1 MRHVNTEQNT
11 HTQFNTNDYPLLESV
26 GLSHFYKKKLALDN
40 INFQLKNGE
49 TLFVTG
55 ESGAGKT
62 SLLKIIS
69 GQMNPS
75 SGELIWSNSLRPRI
89 ACVNQD
95 IKLISKFSIIDNLW
109 VAFQLDKHGSY
120 RQFENEALE
129 LAKYFQVFEKLDT
142 SVSEANGGLK
152 QTISIMRALISRPEL
167 LILDEPTKSLDE
179 KNAIKT
185 FELLS
190 YYCKKKQMSVIWASH
205 NRSLIK
211 KFSGKMIHL
220 ENGSIV
226 YSGQACFI

>member
-1 MRHVNTEQNT
+1 MRFNDTEQNLNHT
-11 HTQFNTNDYPLLESV
+11 HIPLLEAV
-26 GLSHFYKKKLALDN
+26 GISLFYKNKKALDN
-40 INFQLKNGE
+40 INFKLSFGE

-62 SLLKIIS
+62 SLLKILS
-69 GQMNPS
+69 GKLRPS
-75 SGELIWSNSLRPRI
+75 SGELVWKDGKPRI
-89 ACVNQD
+89 SSVNQE
-95 IKLISKFSIIDNLW
+95 IKLLEKFSIIDNLW
-109 VAFQLDKHGSY
+109 VAFQANYHGSY

-129 LAKYFQVFEKLDT
+129 LAKYFHVFEKLDT
-142 SVSEANGGLK
+142 PVKEANGGLR
-152 QTISIMRALISRPEL
+152 QTIAIMRALISRPEV

-190 YYCKKKQMSVIWASH
+190 YYCKKKQLSVIWASH

-211 KFSGKMIHL
+211 KFSGKMIHI
-220 ENGSIV
+220 ENGQVV